1 MTTNTQSLID
11 LYRNIYEAHRP
22 FGISPYQEERL
33 QGMSELDLRTE
44 IAWLRDSIRTEIELE
59 AEQMKEWMEAEERH
73 EKECRERAEDEEWSM
88 KWDHYYRR
96 LCR

>member
-1 MTTNTQSLID
+1 
-11 LYRNIYEAHRP
+11 
-22 FGISPYQEERL
+22 
-33 QGMSELDLRTE
+33 
-44 IAWLRDSIRTEIELE
+44 
-59 AEQMKEWMEAEERH
+59 MKEWMEAEERH